1 LRVYSCFPSVLEAAL
16 FWLVY
21 KKAMAFTMTYA
32 TGSSVGK
39 HPNYHKANPTWP
51 VYEAHL
57 LLPLKFSI

>member
-1 LRVYSCFPSVLEAAL
+1 
-16 FWLVY
+16 
-21 KKAMAFTMTYA
+21 MAFTMTYA